1 MVEIRRVT
9 DEFSVA
15 PQIRADDFA
24 KIADAG
30 FRHVI
35 NNRPDGEALGQLT
48 SAEAERQ
55 AEAAGVTYHHA
66 PFKGPPTEEAIN
78 ALEALMDAAEG
89 PMLAYCRSGTRSI
102 TAWAMMQG
110 RKGNMSAA
118 EIVEAAGQAGY
129 DLSPMK
135 DLLRSLS
142 KR

>member
-1 MVEIRRVT
+1 MVELRKVT
-9 DEFSVA
+9 DDFSVS
-15 PQIRADDFA
+15 PQVRADDFA

-48 SAEAERQ
+48 SAEAQ
-55 AEAAGVTYHHA
+55 KAAEAAGVTYHHA
-66 PFKGPPTEEAIN
+66 PFKGQPSEEAIQT
-78 ALEALMDAAEG
+78 LEGLMDAGTG
-89 PMLAYCRSGTRSI
+89 PVFAYCRSGTRSI

-142 KR
+142 RK